1 MLQYLKR
8 QAMKLRS
15 GLTKGIVL
23 LLCLATLFSS
33 AQLGGLALIAEAA
46 EGEHSVL
53 CAGKAATDVTL
64 PQDDKLT
71 LTVEEKTDAVYAWQL
86 CVDKDADQW
95 VTISGQK
102 QSFLTLSYAM
112 VASLLD
118 SRGVTYVR
126 SVITGSAGTSV
137 SQPVTVRVSYV
148 VPETAVSSAPSAS
161 APRKAPIR
169 YNAPIGADLTSYTI
183 TVKFVYADGTLVADP
198 YVATIEAGGAFTTT
212 VKFPESVGYLP
223 YWQSDEQSTTERVLS
238 FPAIDQDYT
247 YTVTYKPTI
256 VKYQVHH
263 LIQNILDDN
272 YTLYTTTEKQGLTG
286 NLVADCAIDIDGFS
300 ALYYDKDVKIA
311 ADGST
316 EVEVY
321 YDRNYYLLSFDL
333 NGGYGVDPIYT
344 RYGAT
349 VSVGKP
355 TRPGYVFDG
364 WKLVSCGGETPT
376 ADQEAAYS
384 LVNSITVPSMNLK
397 YQAQWKT
404 SDTTYTVVYWTE
416 NANDDNYSYY
426 DSRKVNATSAE
437 IVNGSTFGQAKTIPH
452 FTFNADKTDKNVIV
466 EGDGSTVVNVYYT
479 RNTYTLTF
487 KDGQKTLTCTKT
499 EHKHSDSCCKYG
511 GTGITHWNHR
521 DSCCK
526 LGLSEHSHSS
536 SCYKTSDLTITAK
549 YQADIHG
556 NFPIKDGND
565 TIWWKVPNGTETY
578 GNSNKQ
584 RYLGSIDTMPGEDIS
599 FDKYDSESGAKIYYY
614 VETLNGAAGD
624 TTYNGKN
631 YKQYK
636 VIDLDYSSSTSLTY
650 VEEFHPITGFTQG
663 DSNPYLPVG
672 GSVSMNRNNYLYYT
686 RNSYNLKFY
695 NYNAFVDNKQASVQY
710 EAPLSGYNFTPDYPN
725 DLEPNGFEFAGWYT
739 TPQCFEGSKVDFT
752 TKTMPASD
760 VTLYAK
766 WAPKTHTVRV
776 FKTVDMTEQIGDSQS
791 IPHGSLGKAPEE
803 PSNGNYVFAGWF
815 YMDGTEK
822 KAFDFNNMPVNRD
835 LDIFAEWS
843 SKTAVL
849 YTIHYQLADGTPI
862 ADDTVGSTLAGT
874 SKTFTAKAGDQLYA
888 NYREGYFPNTNSH
901 TILMN
906 IDGKNEFT
914 FVYKQMENVP
924 YTVRYLEKG
933 TGNVLHEEKRVE
945 NNKKSVVTE
954 QFEPVNGYMPDAYQK
969 RLVLSANAEENVL
982 TFWYTKDSE
991 NAYYMI
997 IHWVQNLEGDDYTEY
1012 RTIQSP
1018 GKIGAIIKENPLTIE
1033 GFTYNADKSTA
1044 EGKLGAN
1051 GLVLNLYYDRITYNY
1066 TVQYLE
1072 YGTEN
1077 KLHEDKTSTESY
1089 RYGKVVS
1096 EEAID
1101 IPGYKLVSESPK
1113 TLTINNRTDGNVIKF
1128 YYQEQ
1133 NVTITYIP
1141 VPLDAGTVST
1151 GTETI
1156 KAFTG
1161 VPLGSVPTPKD
1172 GYRFVG
1178 WYTDTQCTIPVPS
1191 DWVDSNNKLTPQK
1204 QDGIYHSATYY
1215 AKFEKAVAPL
1225 TIQKTGWDEIDE
1237 KQTFLFRVKGTDE
1250 KTKDIDM
1257 LVTVHGNGKTT
1268 IADLPIGSYIVTE
1281 QTNWSWRYAPKSDTQ
1296 TVTLTPLGGTLTFE
1310 NTRTQTQWLDGDN
1323 YSVNHFDSKNQ

>member
-53 CAGKAATDVTL
+53 YAGKATTSVTL

-71 LTVEEKTDAVYAWQL
+71 LTVEEKKDATYAWQL
-86 CVDKDADQW
+86 CADKDADQW

-102 QSFLTLSYAM
+102 QDFLTLSYAM

-126 SVITGSAGTSV
+126 SVITGSAGASV
-137 SQPVTVRVSYV
+137 SQPVAVRVSYV
-148 VPETAVSSAPSAS
+148 VPDAAASSAPSVS
-161 APRKAPIR
+161 APRKAAVR
-169 YNAPIGADLTSYTI
+169 YNAPIGADLTTYTI

-223 YWQSDEQSTTERVLS
+223 YWESDEQSTTERMLT

-272 YTLYTTTEKQGLTG
+272 YTLYTTTEKQGLNG
-286 NLVADCAIDIDGFS
+286 SLIADCAIDIDGFS

-321 YDRNYYLLSFDL
+321 YDRNYYLVSFDL

-364 WKLVSCGGETPT
+364 WKLVSCGGETPS

-384 LVNSITVPSMNLK
+384 LVNSITVPFMNLK

-437 IVNGSTFGQAKTIPH
+437 IVNGSTFGQAETIRH

-499 EHKHSDSCCKYG
+499 EHKHSDSCCKHG
-511 GTGITHWNHR
+511 GTGILHWFHS

-526 LGLSEHSHSS
+526 LGLSEHTHSN

-578 GNSNKQ
+578 GDSDEQ

-614 VETLNGAAGD
+614 VETLNGEAGD

-636 VIDLDYSSSTSLTY
+636 VIDLDYSSYTNLTY
-650 VEEFHPITGFTQG
+650 AEEFHPITGFTQG
-663 DSNPYLPVG
+663 DSNPYLPEG
-672 GSVSMNRNNYLYYT
+672 GSVRMNRNNYLYYT

-710 EAPLSGYNFTPDYPN
+710 EAPLNGYNFTPDYPN
-725 DLEPNGFEFAGWYT
+725 DMEPNGYEFAGWYT

-791 IPHGSLGKAPEE
+791 VPHGSLGKAPEE
-803 PSNGNYVFAGWF
+803 PSNGKYVFAGWF

-843 SKTAVL
+843 SKTAVK
-849 YTIHYQLADGTPI
+849 YTIHYTLADGTLI

-874 SKTFTAKAGDQLYA
+874 SKTFTAKAGNQLYA
-888 NYREGYFPNTNSH
+888 DYQEGYFPNTNSH
-901 TILMN
+901 TILMD

-924 YTVRYLEKG
+924 YTVRYLEKS
-933 TGNVLHEEKRVE
+933 TGKVLHEEKRVE

-954 QFEPVNGYMPDAYQK
+954 TFVPITGYMPDAYQK
-969 RLVLSANAEENVL
+969 RLVLSANSEENVL
-982 TFWYTKDSE
+982 EFLYTKDSE

-997 IHWVQNLEGDDYTEY
+997 VHWVQNLEGDGYTEY

-1018 GKIGAIIKENPLTIE
+1018 GKIGNIITEEPLSIA
-1033 GFTYNADKSTA
+1033 GFTYNEGKSTA
-1044 EGKLGAN
+1044 SGTITAE
-1051 GLVLNLYYDRITYNY
+1051 GLVLNLYYDRNMYSY
-1066 TVQYLE
+1066 TVKYLE
-1072 YGTEN
+1072 AGT
-1077 KLHEDKTSTESY
+1077 DKELSDSKVSSASY
-1089 RYGKVVS
+1089 RYGTVVS
-1096 EEAID
+1096 EEAIN
-1101 IPGYKLVSESPK
+1101 IPGYKLVSEPHK

-1133 NVTITYIP
+1133 NVTINY
-1141 VPLDAGTVST
+1141 
-1151 GTETI
+1151 
-1156 KAFTG
+1156 
-1161 VPLGSVPTPKD
+1161 
-1172 GYRFVG
+1172 
-1178 WYTDTQCTIPVPS
+1178 IPVPS

-1204 QDGIYHSATYY
+1204 QDGTYRAASY
-1215 AKFEKAVAPL
+1215 FAKFEKATASL
-1225 TIQKTGWDEIDE
+1225 TIQKTGWDEVDE
-1237 KQTFLFRVKGTDE
+1237 NQAFLFHVKGIDE

-1257 LVTVHGNGKTT
+1257 IVTVYGNGKST
-1268 IADLPIGSYIVTE
+1268 IADLPIGKYDVSE
-1281 QTNWSWRYAPKSDTQ
+1281 QTNWSWRYTPKSGLQ
-1296 TVTLTPLGGTLTFE
+1296 TITLVPSGGTLTFE
-1310 NTRTQTQWLDGDN
+1310 NSRTQTQWLDGDN

>member
-53 CAGKAATDVTL
+53 YAGKATTSVTL

-71 LTVEEKTDAVYAWQL
+71 LTVEEKKDATYAWQL
-86 CVDKDADQW
+86 CADKDADQW

-102 QSFLTLSYAM
+102 QDFLTLSYAM

-126 SVITGSAGTSV
+126 SVITGSAGASV
-137 SQPVTVRVSYV
+137 SQPVAVRVSYV
-148 VPETAVSSAPSAS
+148 VPDAAASSAPSVS
-161 APRKAPIR
+161 APRKAAVR
-169 YNAPIGADLTSYTI
+169 YNAPIGADLTTYTI

-223 YWQSDEQSTTERVLS
+223 YWESDEQSTTERMLT

-272 YTLYTTTEKQGLTG
+272 YTLYTTTEKQGLNG
-286 NLVADCAIDIDGFS
+286 SLIADCAIDIDGFS

-321 YDRNYYLLSFDL
+321 YDRNYYLGSFDL

-364 WKLVSCGGETPT
+364 WKLVSCGGETPS

-384 LVNSITVPSMNLK
+384 LVNSITVPFMNLK

-426 DSRKVNATSAE
+426 DS
-437 IVNGSTFGQAKTIPH
+437 
-452 FTFNADKTDKNVIV
+452 
-466 EGDGSTVVNVYYT
+466 
-479 RNTYTLTF
+479 
-487 KDGQKTLTCTKT
+487 
-499 EHKHSDSCCKYG
+499 
-511 GTGITHWNHR
+511 
-521 DSCCK
+521 
-526 LGLSEHSHSS
+526 
-536 SCYKTSDLTITAK
+536 
-549 YQADIHG
+549 
-556 NFPIKDGND
+556 
-565 TIWWKVPNGTETY
+565 
-578 GNSNKQ
+578 
-584 RYLGSIDTMPGEDIS
+584 
-599 FDKYDSESGAKIYYY
+599 ESGAKIYYY
-614 VETLNGAAGD
+614 VETLNGEAGD

-636 VIDLDYSSSTSLTY
+636 VIDLDYSSYTNLTY
-650 VEEFHPITGFTQG
+650 AEEFHPITGFTQG
-663 DSNPYLPVG
+663 DSNPYLPEG
-672 GSVSMNRNNYLYYT
+672 GSVRMNRNNYLYYT

-710 EAPLSGYNFTPDYPN
+710 EAPLNGYNFTPDYPN
-725 DLEPNGFEFAGWYT
+725 DMEPNGYEFAGWYT

-791 IPHGSLGKAPEE
+791 VPHGSLGKAPEE
-803 PSNGNYVFAGWF
+803 PSNGKYVFAGWF

-843 SKTAVL
+843 SKTAVK
-849 YTIHYQLADGTPI
+849 YTIHYTLADGTLI

-874 SKTFTAKAGDQLYA
+874 SKTFTAKAGNQLYA
-888 NYREGYFPNTNSH
+888 DYQEGYFPNTNSH
-901 TILMN
+901 TILMD

-924 YTVRYLEKG
+924 YTVRYLEKS
-933 TGNVLHEEKRVE
+933 TGKVLHEEKRVE

-954 QFEPVNGYMPDAYQK
+954 TFVPITGYMPDAYQK
-969 RLVLSANAEENVL
+969 RLVLSANSEENVL
-982 TFWYTKDSE
+982 EFLYTKDSE

-997 IHWVQNLEGDDYTEY
+997 VHWVQNLEGDGYTEY

-1018 GKIGAIIKENPLTIE
+1018 GKIGNIITEEPLSIA
-1033 GFTYNADKSTA
+1033 GFTYNEGKSTA
-1044 EGKLGAN
+1044 SGTITAE
-1051 GLVLNLYYDRITYNY
+1051 GLVLNLYYDRNMYSY
-1066 TVQYLE
+1066 TVKYLE
-1072 YGTEN
+1072 AGT
-1077 KLHEDKTSTESY
+1077 DKELSDSKVSSASY
-1089 RYGKVVS
+1089 RYGTVVS
-1096 EEAID
+1096 EEAIN
-1101 IPGYKLVSESPK
+1101 IPGYKLVSEPHK

-1133 NVTITYIP
+1133 NVTINYIP

-1161 VPLGSVPTPKD
+1161 VSLGSVPTPKD

-1178 WYTDTQCTIPVPS
+1178 WYTDIQCTTPVPS

-1204 QDGIYHSATYY
+1204 QDGTYRAASY
-1215 AKFEKAVAPL
+1215 FAKFEKATASL
-1225 TIQKTGWDEIDE
+1225 TIQKTGWDEVDE
-1237 KQTFLFRVKGTDE
+1237 NQAFLFHVKGIDE

-1257 LVTVHGNGKTT
+1257 IVTVYGNGKST
-1268 IADLPIGSYIVTE
+1268 IADLPIGKYDVSE
-1281 QTNWSWRYAPKSDTQ
+1281 QTNWSWRYTPKSGLQ
-1296 TVTLTPLGGTLTFE
+1296 TITLVPSGGTLTFE
-1310 NTRTQTQWLDGDN
+1310 NSRTQTQWLDGDN

>member
-23 LLCLATLFSS
+23 LLCLATIFSS

-53 CAGKAATDVTL
+53 YAGKATTSVTL

-71 LTVEEKTDAVYAWQL
+71 LTVEEKKDATYAWQL
-86 CVDKDADQW
+86 CADKDADQW

-102 QSFLTLSYAM
+102 QDFLTLSYAM

-126 SVITGSAGTSV
+126 SVITGSAGASV
-137 SQPVTVRVSYV
+137 SQPVAVRVSYV
-148 VPETAVSSAPSAS
+148 VPDAAASSAPSVS
-161 APRKAPIR
+161 APRKAAVR

-223 YWQSDEQSTTERVLS
+223 YWESDEQSTTERMLTFS
-238 FPAIDQDYT
+238 AIDQDYT

-272 YTLYTTTEKQGLTG
+272 YTLYTTTEKQGLNG
-286 NLVADCAIDIDGFS
+286 SLIADCAIDIDGFS

-321 YDRNYYLLSFDL
+321 YDRNYYLVSFDL

-364 WKLVSCGGETPT
+364 WKLVSCGGEAPT

-384 LVNSITVPSMNLK
+384 LVNSITVPFMNLK

-437 IVNGSTFGQAKTIPH
+437 IVNGSSFGQAETIPH

-499 EHKHSDSCCKYG
+499 EHKHSNSCCKHG
-511 GTGITHWNHR
+511 GTGILHWVHS

-526 LGLSEHSHSS
+526 LGLSEHTHSN

-556 NFPIKDGND
+556 NFPIKDGNK
-565 TIWWKVPNGTETY
+565 TIWWKVPNGTKTY
-578 GNSNKQ
+578 GDSDEQ

-599 FDKYDSESGAKIYYY
+599 FNKNDSESGAKIYYY

-636 VIDLDYSSSTSLTY
+636 VIDLDYSSYTNLTY
-650 VEEFHPITGFTQG
+650 AEEFHPITGFTQG
-663 DSNPYLPVG
+663 DSNPYLPEG
-672 GSVSMNRNNYLYYT
+672 GSVRMNRNNYLYYT

-695 NYNAFVDNKQASVQY
+695 NYNAEVTGKTVSVQY
-710 EAPLSGYNFTPDYPN
+710 KASLSGYNFTPDYPN
-725 DLEPNGFEFAGWYT
+725 DLEPNGYEFAGWYT
-739 TPQCFEGSKVDFT
+739 TPQCFEGSEVDFAT
-752 TKTMPASD
+752 ATMPASD

-766 WAPKTHTVRV
+766 WAPKTHTVCV
-776 FKTVDMTEQIGDSQS
+776 FKTVDMTDQIGDSQS
-791 IPHGSLGKAPEE
+791 VLHGSLAKAPEE
-803 PSNGNYVFAGWF
+803 PSNGKYVFAGWF

-835 LDIFAEWS
+835 LNIFAEWS

-849 YTIHYQLADGTPI
+849 YTIYYKDEAGNEI
-862 ADDTVGSTLAGT
+862 ADPTVGSTLAGT

-888 NYREGYFPNTNSH
+888 DYQEGYFPNTNSH

-914 FVYKQMENVP
+914 FVYKQMGNVP

-933 TGNVLHEEKRVE
+933 TGNVLHEEKKVSE
-945 NNKKSVVTE
+945 NKKSVVTE
-954 QFEPVNGYMPDAYQK
+954 KFEPVNGYMPDAYQK
-969 RLVLSANAEENVL
+969 RLVLSANDEENVL

-1018 GKIGAIIKENPLTIE
+1018 GKIGDKITEEPLTIE
-1033 GFTYNADKSTA
+1033 GFTYNASKSKA
-1044 EGKLGAN
+1044 EGKLEAN
-1051 GLVLNLYYDRITYNY
+1051 GLVLNLYYDRNMYSY
-1066 TVQYLE
+1066 TVKYLE
-1072 YGTEN
+1072 AGT
-1077 KLHEDKTSTESY
+1077 DKEISNSKVSSASY
-1089 RYGKVVS
+1089 RYGTVVS
-1096 EEAID
+1096 EEAVI
-1101 IPGYKLVSESPK
+1101 IPGYKLVSEPHK

-1133 NVTITYIP
+1133 NVTINYIP

-1161 VPLGSVPTPKD
+1161 VSLGSVPTPKD

-1178 WYTDTQCTIPVPS
+1178 WYIDTQCTIPVPS

-1204 QDGIYHSATYY
+1204 QDGTYHAASYF
-1215 AKFEKAVAPL
+1215 AKFEKATASL
-1225 TIQKTGWDEIDE
+1225 TIQKTGWDEVDE
-1237 KQTFLFRVKGTDE
+1237 NQAFLFHVKGIDE

-1257 LVTVHGNGKTT
+1257 IVTVYGNGKST
-1268 IADLPIGSYIVTE
+1268 IADLPIGSYNVSE
-1281 QTNWSWRYAPKSDTQ
+1281 QTNWSWRYTPKSDLQ
-1296 TVTLTPLGGTLTFE
+1296 TITLVPSGGTLTFE

-1323 YSVNHFDSKNQ
+1323 YSVNHFDSKKQ

>member
-23 LLCLATLFSS
+23 LLCLATPFSS

-53 CAGKAATDVTL
+53 YAGKATTSVTL

-71 LTVEEKTDAVYAWQL
+71 LTVEEKKDATYAWQL
-86 CVDKDADQW
+86 CADKDADQW

-102 QSFLTLSYAM
+102 QDFLTLSYAM

-126 SVITGSAGTSV
+126 SVITGSAGASV
-137 SQPVTVRVSYV
+137 SQPVAVRVSYV
-148 VPETAVSSAPSAS
+148 VPDAAASSAPSVS
-161 APRKAPIR
+161 APRKAAVR
-169 YNAPIGADLTSYTI
+169 YNAPIGADLTTYTI

-223 YWQSDEQSTTERVLS
+223 YWESDEQSTTERMLT
-238 FPAIDQDYT
+238 FPSIDQDYT

-272 YTLYTTTEKQGLTG
+272 YTLYTTTEKQGLNG
-286 NLVADCAIDIDGFS
+286 SLIADCAIDIDGFS

-321 YDRNYYLLSFDL
+321 YDRNYYLVSFDL

-384 LVNSITVPSMNLK
+384 LVNSITVPFMNLK

-404 SDTTYTVVYWTE
+404 SDTTYTVVYWIQ

-426 DSRKVNATSAE
+426 DSKKVNATSAE
-437 IVNGSTFGQAKTIPH
+437 IVNGSTFGQAETIRH

-499 EHKHSDSCCKYG
+499 EHKHSDSCCKFG
-511 GTGITHWNHR
+511 GTGISHWYHR

-526 LGLSEHSHSS
+526 LGLSEHTHSN

-578 GNSNKQ
+578 GDSDEQ

-614 VETLNGAAGD
+614 VETLNGEAGD

-636 VIDLDYSSSTSLTY
+636 VIDLDYSSYTNLTY
-650 VEEFHPITGFTQG
+650 AEEFHPITGFTQG
-663 DSNPYLPVG
+663 DSNPYLPEG
-672 GSVSMNRNNYLYYT
+672 GSVRMNRNNYLYYT

-710 EAPLSGYNFTPDYPN
+710 EAPLNGYNFTPDYPN
-725 DLEPNGFEFAGWYT
+725 DMEPNGYEFAGWYT

-791 IPHGSLGKAPEE
+791 VPHGSLGKAPEE

-843 SKTAVL
+843 SKTAVK
-849 YTIHYQLADGTPI
+849 YTIHYTLADGTLI

-874 SKTFTAKAGDQLYA
+874 SKTFTAKAGNQLYA
-888 NYREGYFPNTNSH
+888 DYQEGYFPNTNSH

-924 YTVRYLEKG
+924 YTVRYLEKS

-954 QFEPVNGYMPDAYQK
+954 TFVPITGYMPDAYQK
-969 RLVLSANAEENVL
+969 RLVLSANSEENVL
-982 TFWYTKDSE
+982 EFLYTKDSE

-997 IHWVQNLEGDDYTEY
+997 VHWVQNLEGDGYTEY

-1018 GKIGAIIKENPLTIE
+1018 GKIGNIITEEPLSIA
-1033 GFTYNADKSTA
+1033 GFTYNEEKSTA
-1044 EGKLGAN
+1044 SGTITAE
-1051 GLVLNLYYDRITYNY
+1051 GLVLNLYYDRNMYSY
-1066 TVQYLE
+1066 TVKYLE
-1072 YGTEN
+1072 AGT
-1077 KLHEDKTSTESY
+1077 DKELSDSKVSSASY
-1089 RYGKVVS
+1089 RYGTVVS
-1096 EEAID
+1096 EEAVN
-1101 IPGYKLVSESPK
+1101 IPGYKLVSEPHK

-1133 NVTITYIP
+1133 NVTINYIP

-1161 VPLGSVPTPKD
+1161 VSLGSVPTPKD

-1178 WYTDTQCTIPVPS
+1178 WYTDTQCTTPVPS

-1204 QDGIYHSATYY
+1204 QDGTYHAASYF
-1215 AKFEKAVAPL
+1215 AKFEKATASL
-1225 TIQKTGWDEIDE
+1225 TIQKTGWDEVDENQAFLFHVKGIDE
-1237 KQTFLFRVKGTDE
+1237 KN
-1250 KTKDIDM
+1250 KDIDM
-1257 LVTVHGNGKTT
+1257 IVTVYGNGKST
-1268 IADLPIGSYIVTE
+1268 IADLPIGKYDVSE
-1281 QTNWSWRYAPKSDTQ
+1281 QTNWSWRYTPKSGLQ
-1296 TVTLTPLGGTLTFE
+1296 TITLVPSGGTLTFE
-1310 NTRTQTQWLDGDN
+1310 NSRTQTQWLDGDN

>member
-53 CAGKAATDVTL
+53 CAGKATTDVTL

-148 VPETAVSSAPSAS
+148 VPETAASSAPSAS
-161 APRKAPIR
+161 APRKAPAR
-169 YNAPIGADLTSYTI
+169 YNAPANGDLTSYTI
-183 TVKFVYADGTLVADP
+183 TVNFKYEDGTLVADP

-223 YWQSDEQSTTERVLS
+223 YWENDEQSSTEHKIS
-238 FPAIDQDYT
+238 FDSMDQDYT

-263 LIQNILDDN
+263 FIQNILDDN
-272 YTLYTTTEKQGLTG
+272 YTLYTTTEMKGLTG
-286 NLVADCAIDIDGFS
+286 DLVADCTIDIDGFS

-316 EVEVY
+316 EIEVY
-321 YDRNYYLLSFDL
+321 YDRNYYLVSFDL

-364 WKLVSCGGETPT
+364 WKLISCGGETPT

-397 YQAQWKT
+397 YQAQWTT

-426 DSRKVNATSAE
+426 DSEKVNATSADT
-437 IVNGSTFGQAKTIPH
+437 VSGSTFGQAKTIPH
-452 FTFNADKTDKNVIV
+452 FTFNADKTDENVIV

-487 KDGQKTLTCTKT
+487 KNATKVLTCTQT
-499 EHKHSDSCCKYG
+499 EHTHSDACCKYG
-511 GTGITHWNHR
+511 GTDFTHWWH
-521 DSCCK
+521 DKDCCK
-526 LGLSEHSHSS
+526 LGLSEHTHSS
-536 SCYKTSDLTITAK
+536 RCYSDSDLTITAK
-549 YQADIHG
+549 YQADIHK
-556 NFPIKDGND
+556 NFPIKDGD
-565 TIWWKVPNGTETY
+565 ETIWWKVPNGTETY
-578 GNSNKQ
+578 GNSNEQ
-584 RYLGSIDTMPGEDIS
+584 RYLGSIDTMPGENIT
-599 FDKYDSESGAKIYYY
+599 FNKYASESGAKIYYY
-614 VETLNGAAGD
+614 VETLNGAAGEKNN
-624 TTYNGKN
+624 NGKN
-631 YKQYK
+631 YNLYK
-636 VIDLDYSSSTSLTY
+636 VIDLDYSNGTSLTY
-650 VEEFHPITGFTQG
+650 KEEFHPITGFTQG
-663 DSNPYLPVG
+663 DSNPTLPKDGKVR
-672 GSVSMNRNNYLYYT
+672 MQRENYLYYT

-695 NYNAFVDNKQASVQY
+695 NYNAEVTGRAASVQY
-710 EAPLSGYNFTPDYPN
+710 EASLSGYNFTPDYPN
-725 DLEPNGFEFAGWYT
+725 DLEPNGYEFAGWYT
-739 TPQCFEGSKVDFT
+739 TPQCFEGSEVDFAT
-752 TKTMPASD
+752 ATMPASD

-766 WAPKTHTVRV
+766 WAPKTHTVCV
-776 FKTVDMTEQIGDSQS
+776 FKTVDMTDQLGASQS
-791 IPHGSLGKAPEE
+791 VLHGSLAKAPEE

-835 LDIFAEWS
+835 LNIFAEWS

-849 YTIHYQLADGTPI
+849 YTIYYKDEAGNEI
-862 ADDTVGSTLAGT
+862 ADPTVGSTLAGT

-888 NYREGYFPNTNSH
+888 DYREGYFPNTNSH

-914 FVYKQMENVP
+914 FVYKQMENAP

-933 TGNVLHEEKRVE
+933 TGNVLHEEKKVSE
-945 NNKKSVVTE
+945 NKKSVVTE
-954 QFEPVNGYMPDAYQK
+954 KFEPVNGYMPDAYQK
-969 RLVLSANAEENVL
+969 RLVLSANDEENVL

-997 IHWVQNLEGDDYTEY
+997 IHWVQNLEGDGYTEY

-1018 GKIGAIIKENPLTIE
+1018 GKIGDKITEEPLTIE
-1033 GFTYNADKSTA
+1033 GFTYNASKSTA
-1044 EGKLGAN
+1044 SDTLAPE

-1101 IPGYKLVSESPK
+1101 IPGYKLVSESPR

-1151 GTETI
+1151 GTETVR
-1156 KAFTG
+1156 AVNGT
-1161 VPLGSVPTPKD
+1161 LAGSAPTPKD

-1178 WYTDTQCTIPVPS
+1178 WYTNIQCTNPVPS

-1257 LVTVHGNGKTT
+1257 LVTVHGNDKTT
-1268 IADLPIGSYIVTE
+1268 IADLPIGSYTVTE
-1281 QTNWSWRYAPKSDTQ
+1281 QTDWSWRYTPKNGTQ
-1296 TVTLTPLGGTLTFE
+1296 TVTLTPSGATLTFD
-1310 NTRTQTQWLDGDN
+1310 NDRTQTYWLDGDS
-1323 YSVNHFDSKNQ
+1323 YSVNHFTK

>member
-53 CAGKAATDVTL
+53 YAGKATTSVTL

-71 LTVEEKTDAVYAWQL
+71 LTVEEKKDATYAWQL
-86 CVDKDADQW
+86 CADKDADQW

-102 QSFLTLSYAM
+102 QDFLTLSYAM

-126 SVITGSAGTSV
+126 SVITGSAGASV
-137 SQPVTVRVSYV
+137 SQPVAVRVSYV
-148 VPETAVSSAPSAS
+148 VPDAAASSAPSVS
-161 APRKAPIR
+161 APRKAAVR
-169 YNAPIGADLTSYTI
+169 YNAPIGADLTTYTI

-223 YWQSDEQSTTERVLS
+223 YWESDEQSTTERMLT

-272 YTLYTTTEKQGLTG
+272 YTLYTTTEKQGLNG
-286 NLVADCAIDIDGFS
+286 SLIADCAIDIDGFS

-321 YDRNYYLLSFDL
+321 YDRNYYLVSFDL

-364 WKLVSCGGETPT
+364 WKLVSCGGETPS

-384 LVNSITVPSMNLK
+384 LVNSITVPFMNLK

-437 IVNGSTFGQAKTIPH
+437 IVNGSTFGQAETIRH

-499 EHKHSDSCCKYG
+499 EHKHSDSCCKHG
-511 GTGITHWNHR
+511 GTGSLHWFHS

-526 LGLSEHSHSS
+526 LGLSEHTHSN

-578 GNSNKQ
+578 GDSDEQ

-614 VETLNGAAGD
+614 VETLNGEAGD

-636 VIDLDYSSSTSLTY
+636 VIDLDYSSYTNLTY
-650 VEEFHPITGFTQG
+650 AEEFHPITGFTQG
-663 DSNPYLPVG
+663 DSNPYLPEG
-672 GSVSMNRNNYLYYT
+672 GSVRMNRNNYLYYT

-710 EAPLSGYNFTPDYPN
+710 EAPLNGYNFTPDYPN
-725 DLEPNGFEFAGWYT
+725 DMEPNGYEFAGWYT

-791 IPHGSLGKAPEE
+791 VPHGSLGKAPEE
-803 PSNGNYVFAGWF
+803 PSNGKYVFAGWF

-843 SKTAVL
+843 SKTAVK
-849 YTIHYQLADGTPI
+849 YTIHYTLADGTLI

-874 SKTFTAKAGDQLYA
+874 SKTFTAKAGNQLYA
-888 NYREGYFPNTNSH
+888 DYQEGYFPNTNSH
-901 TILMN
+901 TILMD

-924 YTVRYLEKG
+924 YTVRYLEKS
-933 TGNVLHEEKRVE
+933 TGKVLHEEKRVE

-954 QFEPVNGYMPDAYQK
+954 TFVPITGYMPDAYQK
-969 RLVLSANAEENVL
+969 RLVLSANSEENVL
-982 TFWYTKDSE
+982 EFLYTKDSE

-997 IHWVQNLEGDDYTEY
+997 VHWVQNLEGDGYTEY

-1018 GKIGAIIKENPLTIE
+1018 GKIGNIITEEPLSIA
-1033 GFTYNADKSTA
+1033 GFTYNEGKSTA
-1044 EGKLGAN
+1044 SGTITAE
-1051 GLVLNLYYDRITYNY
+1051 GLVLNLYYDRNMYSY
-1066 TVQYLE
+1066 TVKYLE
-1072 YGTEN
+1072 AGT
-1077 KLHEDKTSTESY
+1077 DKELSDSKVSSASY
-1089 RYGKVVS
+1089 RYGTVVS
-1096 EEAID
+1096 EEAIN
-1101 IPGYKLVSESPK
+1101 IPGYKLVSEPHK

-1133 NVTITYIP
+1133 NVTINY
-1141 VPLDAGTVST
+1141 
-1151 GTETI
+1151 
-1156 KAFTG
+1156 
-1161 VPLGSVPTPKD
+1161 
-1172 GYRFVG
+1172 
-1178 WYTDTQCTIPVPS
+1178 IPVPS

-1204 QDGIYHSATYY
+1204 QDGTYRAASY
-1215 AKFEKAVAPL
+1215 FAKFEKATASL
-1225 TIQKTGWDEIDE
+1225 TIQKTGWDEVDE
-1237 KQTFLFRVKGTDE
+1237 NQAFLFHVKGIDE

-1257 LVTVHGNGKTT
+1257 IVTVYGNGKST
-1268 IADLPIGSYIVTE
+1268 IADLPIGKYDVSE
-1281 QTNWSWRYAPKSDTQ
+1281 QTNWSWRYTPKSGLQ
-1296 TVTLTPLGGTLTFE
+1296 TITLVPSGGTLTFE
-1310 NTRTQTQWLDGDN
+1310 NSRTQTQWLDGDN

>member
-53 CAGKAATDVTL
+53 YAGKATTSVTL

-71 LTVEEKTDAVYAWQL
+71 LTVEEKKDATYAWQL
-86 CVDKDADQW
+86 CADKDADQW

-102 QSFLTLSYAM
+102 QDFLTLSYAM

-126 SVITGSAGTSV
+126 SVITGSAGASV
-137 SQPVTVRVSYV
+137 SQPVAVRVSYV
-148 VPETAVSSAPSAS
+148 VPDAAASSAPSVS
-161 APRKAPIR
+161 APRKAAVR
-169 YNAPIGADLTSYTI
+169 YNAPIGADLTTYTI

-223 YWQSDEQSTTERVLS
+223 YWESDEQSTTERMLT

-272 YTLYTTTEKQGLTG
+272 YTLYTTTEKQGLNG
-286 NLVADCAIDIDGFS
+286 SLIADCAIDIDGFS

-321 YDRNYYLLSFDL
+321 YDRNYYLVSFDL

-364 WKLVSCGGETPT
+364 WKLVSCGGETPS

-384 LVNSITVPSMNLK
+384 LVNSITVPFMNLK

-437 IVNGSTFGQAKTIPH
+437 IVNGSTFGQAETIRH

-499 EHKHSDSCCKYG
+499 EHKHSDSCCKHG
-511 GTGITHWNHR
+511 GTGIPHWFHS
-521 DSCCK
+521 DSCCN
-526 LGLSEHSHSS
+526 LGLSEHTHSN

-578 GNSNKQ
+578 GDSDEQ

-614 VETLNGAAGD
+614 VETLNGEAGD

-636 VIDLDYSSSTSLTY
+636 VIDLDYSSYTNLTY
-650 VEEFHPITGFTQG
+650 AEEFHPITGFTQG
-663 DSNPYLPVG
+663 DSNPYLPEG
-672 GSVSMNRNNYLYYT
+672 GSVRMNRNNYLYYT

-695 NYNAFVDNKQASVQY
+695 NYNAFVDNKQASVQ
-710 EAPLSGYNFTPDYPN
+710 
-725 DLEPNGFEFAGWYT
+725 
-739 TPQCFEGSKVDFT
+739 
-752 TKTMPASD
+752 
-760 VTLYAK
+760 
-766 WAPKTHTVRV
+766 
-776 FKTVDMTEQIGDSQS
+776 
-791 IPHGSLGKAPEE
+791 
-803 PSNGNYVFAGWF
+803 
-815 YMDGTEK
+815 
-822 KAFDFNNMPVNRD
+822 
-835 LDIFAEWS
+835 
-843 SKTAVL
+843 
-849 YTIHYQLADGTPI
+849 
-862 ADDTVGSTLAGT
+862 
-874 SKTFTAKAGDQLYA
+874 
-888 NYREGYFPNTNSH
+888 
-901 TILMN
+901 
-906 IDGKNEFT
+906 
-914 FVYKQMENVP
+914 
-924 YTVRYLEKG
+924 
-933 TGNVLHEEKRVE
+933 
-945 NNKKSVVTE
+945 
-954 QFEPVNGYMPDAYQK
+954 
-969 RLVLSANAEENVL
+969 
-982 TFWYTKDSE
+982 
-991 NAYYMI
+991 
-997 IHWVQNLEGDDYTEY
+997 
-1012 RTIQSP
+1012 
-1018 GKIGAIIKENPLTIE
+1018 
-1033 GFTYNADKSTA
+1033 
-1044 EGKLGAN
+1044 
-1051 GLVLNLYYDRITYNY
+1051 
-1066 TVQYLE
+1066 
-1072 YGTEN
+1072 
-1077 KLHEDKTSTESY
+1077 
-1089 RYGKVVS
+1089 
-1096 EEAID
+1096 
-1101 IPGYKLVSESPK
+1101 
-1113 TLTINNRTDGNVIKF
+1113 
-1128 YYQEQ
+1128 
-1133 NVTITYIP
+1133 
-1141 VPLDAGTVST
+1141 
-1151 GTETI
+1151 
-1156 KAFTG
+1156 
-1161 VPLGSVPTPKD
+1161 
-1172 GYRFVG
+1172 
-1178 WYTDTQCTIPVPS
+1178 
-1191 DWVDSNNKLTPQK
+1191 
-1204 QDGIYHSATYY
+1204 
-1215 AKFEKAVAPL
+1215 
-1225 TIQKTGWDEIDE
+1225 
-1237 KQTFLFRVKGTDE
+1237 
-1250 KTKDIDM
+1250 
-1257 LVTVHGNGKTT
+1257 
-1268 IADLPIGSYIVTE
+1268 
-1281 QTNWSWRYAPKSDTQ
+1281 
-1296 TVTLTPLGGTLTFE
+1296 
-1310 NTRTQTQWLDGDN
+1310 
-1323 YSVNHFDSKNQ
+1323 

>member
-53 CAGKAATDVTL
+53 YAGKATTSVTL

-71 LTVEEKTDAVYAWQL
+71 LTVEEKKDATYAWQL
-86 CVDKDADQW
+86 CADKDADQW

-102 QSFLTLSYAM
+102 QDFLTLSYAM

-126 SVITGSAGTSV
+126 SVITGSAGASV
-137 SQPVTVRVSYV
+137 SQPVAVRVSYV
-148 VPETAVSSAPSAS
+148 VPDAAASSAPSVS
-161 APRKAPIR
+161 APRKAAVR
-169 YNAPIGADLTSYTI
+169 YNAPIGADLTTYTI

-223 YWQSDEQSTTERVLS
+223 YWESDEQSTTERMLT

-272 YTLYTTTEKQGLTG
+272 YTLYTTTEKQGLNG
-286 NLVADCAIDIDGFS
+286 SLIADCAIDIDGFS

-321 YDRNYYLLSFDL
+321 YDRNYYLVSFDL

-364 WKLVSCGGETPT
+364 WKLVSCGGETPS

-384 LVNSITVPSMNLK
+384 LVNSITVPFMNLK

-437 IVNGSTFGQAKTIPH
+437 IVNGSTFGQAETIRH

-499 EHKHSDSCCKYG
+499 EHKHSDSCCKHG
-511 GTGITHWNHR
+511 GTGILHWFHS
-521 DSCCK
+521 DLCCK
-526 LGLSEHSHSS
+526 LGLSEHTHSN

-578 GNSNKQ
+578 GDSDEQ

-614 VETLNGAAGD
+614 VETLNGEAGD

-636 VIDLDYSSSTSLTY
+636 VIDLDYSSYTNLTY
-650 VEEFHPITGFTQG
+650 AEEFHPITGFTQG
-663 DSNPYLPVG
+663 DSNPYLPEG
-672 GSVSMNRNNYLYYT
+672 GSVRMNRNNYLYYT

-710 EAPLSGYNFTPDYPN
+710 EAPLNGYNFTPDYPN
-725 DLEPNGFEFAGWYT
+725 DMEPNGYEFAGWYT

-791 IPHGSLGKAPEE
+791 VPHGSLGKAPEE
-803 PSNGNYVFAGWF
+803 PSNGKYVFAGWF

-843 SKTAVL
+843 SKTAVK
-849 YTIHYQLADGTPI
+849 YTIHYTLADGTLI
-862 ADDTVGSTLAGT
+862 ADD
-874 SKTFTAKAGDQLYA
+874 
-888 NYREGYFPNTNSH
+888 
-901 TILMN
+901 
-906 IDGKNEFT
+906 
-914 FVYKQMENVP
+914 
-924 YTVRYLEKG
+924 TVRYLEKS
-933 TGNVLHEEKRVE
+933 TGKVLHEEKRVE

-954 QFEPVNGYMPDAYQK
+954 TFVPITGYMPDAYQK
-969 RLVLSANAEENVL
+969 RLVLSANSEENVL
-982 TFWYTKDSE
+982 EFLYTKDSE

-997 IHWVQNLEGDDYTEY
+997 VHWVQNLEGDGYTEY

-1018 GKIGAIIKENPLTIE
+1018 GKIGNIITEEPLSIA
-1033 GFTYNADKSTA
+1033 GFTYNEGKSTA
-1044 EGKLGAN
+1044 SGTITAE
-1051 GLVLNLYYDRITYNY
+1051 GLVLNLYYDRNMYSY
-1066 TVQYLE
+1066 TVKYLE
-1072 YGTEN
+1072 AGT
-1077 KLHEDKTSTESY
+1077 DKELSDSKVSSASY
-1089 RYGKVVS
+1089 RYGTVVS
-1096 EEAID
+1096 EEAIN
-1101 IPGYKLVSESPK
+1101 IPGYKLVSEPHK

-1133 NVTITYIP
+1133 NVTINYIP

-1161 VPLGSVPTPKD
+1161 VSLGSVPTPKD

-1178 WYTDTQCTIPVPS
+1178 WYTDIQCTTPVPS

-1204 QDGIYHSATYY
+1204 QDGTYRAASY
-1215 AKFEKAVAPL
+1215 FAKFEKATASL
-1225 TIQKTGWDEIDE
+1225 TIQKTGWDEVDE
-1237 KQTFLFRVKGTDE
+1237 NQAFLFHVKGIDE

-1257 LVTVHGNGKTT
+1257 IVTVYGNGKST
-1268 IADLPIGSYIVTE
+1268 IADLPIGKYDVSE
-1281 QTNWSWRYAPKSDTQ
+1281 QTNWSWRYTPKSGLQ
-1296 TVTLTPLGGTLTFE
+1296 TITLVPSGGTLTFE
-1310 NTRTQTQWLDGDN
+1310 NSRTQTQWLDGDN

>member
-53 CAGKAATDVTL
+53 YAGKATTSVTL

-71 LTVEEKTDAVYAWQL
+71 LTVEEKKDATYAWQL
-86 CVDKDADQW
+86 CADKDADQW

-102 QSFLTLSYAM
+102 QDFLTLSYAM

-126 SVITGSAGTSV
+126 SVITGSAGASV
-137 SQPVTVRVSYV
+137 SQPVAVRVSYV
-148 VPETAVSSAPSAS
+148 VPDAAASSAPSVS
-161 APRKAPIR
+161 APRKAAVR
-169 YNAPIGADLTSYTI
+169 YNAPIGADLTTYTI

-223 YWQSDEQSTTERVLS
+223 YWESDEQSTTERMLT

-272 YTLYTTTEKQGLTG
+272 YTLYTTTEKQGLNG
-286 NLVADCAIDIDGFS
+286 SLIADCAIDIDGFS

-321 YDRNYYLLSFDL
+321 YDRNYYLVSFDL

-384 LVNSITVPSMNLK
+384 LVNSITVPFMNLK

-404 SDTTYTVVYWTE
+404 SDTTYTVVYWIQ

-426 DSRKVNATSAE
+426 DSKKVNATSAE
-437 IVNGSTFGQAKTIPH
+437 IVNGSTFGQAETIRH

-499 EHKHSDSCCKYG
+499 EHKHSDSCCKFG
-511 GTGITHWNHR
+511 GTGISHWYHR

-526 LGLSEHSHSS
+526 LGLSEHTHSN

-578 GNSNKQ
+578 GDSDEQ

-599 FDKYDSESGAKIYYY
+599 FNKNDSESGAKIYYY

-636 VIDLDYSSSTSLTY
+636 VIDLDYSSYTNLTY
-650 VEEFHPITGFTQG
+650 AEEFHPITGFTQG
-663 DSNPYLPVG
+663 DSNPYLPEG
-672 GSVSMNRNNYLYYT
+672 GSVRMNRNNYLYYT

-695 NYNAFVDNKQASVQY
+695 NYNAS
-710 EAPLSGYNFTPDYPN
+710 
-725 DLEPNGFEFAGWYT
+725 
-739 TPQCFEGSKVDFT
+739 
-752 TKTMPASD
+752 
-760 VTLYAK
+760 
-766 WAPKTHTVRV
+766 
-776 FKTVDMTEQIGDSQS
+776 
-791 IPHGSLGKAPEE
+791 
-803 PSNGNYVFAGWF
+803 
-815 YMDGTEK
+815 
-822 KAFDFNNMPVNRD
+822 
-835 LDIFAEWS
+835 
-843 SKTAVL
+843 
-849 YTIHYQLADGTPI
+849 
-862 ADDTVGSTLAGT
+862 
-874 SKTFTAKAGDQLYA
+874 
-888 NYREGYFPNTNSH
+888 
-901 TILMN
+901 
-906 IDGKNEFT
+906 
-914 FVYKQMENVP
+914 
-924 YTVRYLEKG
+924 
-933 TGNVLHEEKRVE
+933 
-945 NNKKSVVTE
+945 
-954 QFEPVNGYMPDAYQK
+954 
-969 RLVLSANAEENVL
+969 EENVL
-982 TFWYTKDSE
+982 EFLYTKDSE

-997 IHWVQNLEGDDYTEY
+997 VHWVQNLEGDGYTEY

-1018 GKIGAIIKENPLTIE
+1018 GKIGNIITEEPLSIA
-1033 GFTYNADKSTA
+1033 GFTYNEGRSTA
-1044 EGKLGAN
+1044 SGTITAE
-1051 GLVLNLYYDRITYNY
+1051 GLVLNLYYDRNMYSY
-1066 TVQYLE
+1066 TVKYLE
-1072 YGTEN
+1072 AGT
-1077 KLHEDKTSTESY
+1077 DKELSDSKVSSASY
-1089 RYGKVVS
+1089 RYGTVVS
-1096 EEAID
+1096 EEAIN
-1101 IPGYKLVSESPK
+1101 IPGYKLVSEPHK

-1133 NVTITYIP
+1133 NVTINYIP

-1161 VPLGSVPTPKD
+1161 VSLGSVPTPKD

-1178 WYTDTQCTIPVPS
+1178 WYTDTQCTTPVPS

-1204 QDGIYHSATYY
+1204 QDGTYHAASYF
-1215 AKFEKAVAPL
+1215 AKFEKATASL
-1225 TIQKTGWDEIDE
+1225 TIQKTGWDEVDENQAFLFHVKGIDE
-1237 KQTFLFRVKGTDE
+1237 KN
-1250 KTKDIDM
+1250 KDIDM
-1257 LVTVHGNGKTT
+1257 IVTVYGNGKST
-1268 IADLPIGSYIVTE
+1268 IADLPIGKYDVSE
-1281 QTNWSWRYAPKSDTQ
+1281 QTNWSWRYTPKSGLQ
-1296 TVTLTPLGGTLTFE
+1296 TITLVPSGGTLTFE
-1310 NTRTQTQWLDGDN
+1310 NSRTQTQWLDGDN
-1323 YSVNHFDSKNQ
+1323 YRVNHFDSKNQ